1 MLEFLG
7 YVLFTA
13 VLFVGLRILMS
24 GLADKNA
31 RSRPPDKGN

>member
-13 VLFVGLRILMS
+13 VLFVGLRFLMG

-31 RSRPPDKGN
+31 GSKPPDKRG